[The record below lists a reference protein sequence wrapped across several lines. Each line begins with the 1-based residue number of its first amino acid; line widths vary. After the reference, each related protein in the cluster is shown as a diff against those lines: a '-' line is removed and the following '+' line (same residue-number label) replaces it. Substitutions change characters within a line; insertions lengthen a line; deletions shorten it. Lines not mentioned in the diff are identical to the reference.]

1 MANMMESS
9 YTTGSRDASNQ
20 PLNLRA
26 YRAPQ
31 RPGSRAR
38 KILYFAAPVAAG
50 LLAWRYKRLRP
61 IMTSLAMSGLAYSTN
76 QWRVSRRQ
84 GKLDRRIDEASAH
97 SFPASDAP
105 SY

>member
-9 YTTGSRDASNQ
+9 YTTGVRGASSE

-38 KILYFAAPVAAG
+38 KMLYFAVPVAAG
-50 LLAWRYKRLRP
+50 LLAWRFKRLRP

-76 QWRVSRRQ
+76 QWRVSRQQRRF
-84 GKLDRRIDEASAH
+84 DHRIDEASAQ

-105 SY
+105 AH